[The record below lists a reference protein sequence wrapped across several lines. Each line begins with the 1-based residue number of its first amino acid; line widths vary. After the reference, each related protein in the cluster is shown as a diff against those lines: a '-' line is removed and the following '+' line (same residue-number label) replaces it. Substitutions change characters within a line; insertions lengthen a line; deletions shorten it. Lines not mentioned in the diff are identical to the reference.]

1 MTTAPLI
8 VLFAA
13 LTLEPPPL
21 LENDSLSIVGD
32 CANTRGAKIALAVT
46 NVSNAMLIKALFFIK
61 ILSNLL

>member
-32 CANTRGAKIALAVT
+32 CAKTALVPTTMSNTIPI
-46 NVSNAMLIKALFFIK
+46 NAFLFIK